1 MPRQSRGPLLVA
13 KGAAQP
19 RQGHCQG
26 NVDHCRRP
34 RAYRHGIRT
43 KIARAKAVPALLFHT
58 LRSTARQGNMGGPGA
73 AFNPDYG
80 YGILDPVAAY
90 QTLALLP

>member
-1 MPRQSRGPLLVA
+1 
-13 KGAAQP
+13 
-19 RQGHCQG
+19 
-26 NVDHCRRP
+26 
-34 RAYRHGIRT
+34 
-43 KIARAKAVPALLFHT
+43 
-58 LRSTARQGNMGGPGA
+58 MGGPSA